1 MKALIR
7 HPLFWAGLLI
17 RLTLIVLIVP
27 HAETIWYL
35 PFLDSSVSQ
44 PAIDPWHSFMAANGD
59 SAAFPYG
66 YVMWLVFLPFTLAAK
81 LAAIPL
87 HYAYG
92 CTLLAVD
99 IALLWVLQ
107 RLFSARPA
115 KLLALYWLSPIV
127 LLATYWLGL
136 NDLVPVVLL
145 CLALGFTRQLRLFP
159 AGVLCGAAISAKLSM
174 ILPIPFFLIYLFRNR
189 ALRPNLPAFIKG
201 LALSVAVFCV
211 PFLFSSD
218 GVSMVLNNP
227 EMGKVYKFV
236 FDIGSGSMIYVVPLV
251 YLLMLYTVWWVR
263 RLNFDL
269 FSAVLGLSFLLVV
282 LLTPSSPGWFIWF
295 LPFLVAYQLRGG
307 ATEIWLA
314 GAFSAVY
321 ALTSLFFVPKPSMLP
336 GLELGL
342 GFDLHSLILLN
353 WLDVRTLPLLNT
365 VLAAIG
371 IILAIR
377 IWRETVA
384 SNDYF
389 RLSRKPFVIG
399 IAGDSGAGK
408 DTLADAL
415 KGLFGNHSIAHL
427 SGDDYH
433 LWDRQKP
440 MWQVMTHLNP
450 MANDLER
457 FANDL
462 VALTDGRS
470 ILVPHYDH
478 STGKMSRPHKVESND
493 FIIVSGLHALYL
505 PILRDCYD
513 LNIYLDID
521 EGLRRYLKLRR
532 DVQQRGHSQEKVL
545 TAMQRREPDSM
556 RFVRP
561 QAAHASLI
569 LSLQPIHP
577 QSLQDL
583 SDKNPLRYKL
593 FVRSRNGLNELS
605 LARVLVGVCGLH
617 VDVTMSDDANAVELV
632 IEGETSAEDVLL
644 AAQIL
649 FPRILEFLD
658 STPQW
663 QSGVLGLMQLITLSH
678 INQALS
684 RRLI

>member
-1 MKALIR
+1 MKALIA
-7 HPLFWAGLLI
+7 HPLFFAGLAL
-17 RLTLIVLIVP
+17 RLLLIVLVLP
-27 HAETIWYL
+27 HAETVWYL
-35 PFLDSSVSQ
+35 PFLNNSVSQ
-44 PAIDPWHSFMAANGD
+44 PGLDPWQSFLAAGGD

-66 YVMWLVFLPFTLAAK
+66 YVMWLVFLPLTLAAK
-81 LAAIPL
+81 LAAMPL

-92 CTLLAVD
+92 FTLLAAD
-99 IALLWVLQ
+99 ITLLGVL
-107 RLFSARPA
+107 RWLFSARPA
-115 KLLALYWLSPIV
+115 TLLALYWLSPIV

-136 NDLVPVVLL
+136 NDLVPVALL

-159 AGVLCGAAISAKLSM
+159 AGALCGAAISAKLSM
-174 ILPIPFFLIYLFRNR
+174 ILPVPFFLIYLFRNR
-189 ALRPNLPAFIKG
+189 ALRPNLPAFLKG
-201 LALSVAVFCV
+201 LSVSLAIFCV
-211 PFLFSSD
+211 PFLFSSA
-218 GVSMVLNNP
+218 GLSMLLNNP
-227 EMGKVYKFV
+227 EMGKVYQFAL
-236 FDIGSGSMIYVVPLV
+236 DIGSGSMIYVVPLV
-251 YLLMLYTVWWVR
+251 YLLMLYMVWWVR
-263 RLNFDL
+263 RLNFEL
-269 FSAVLGLSFLLVV
+269 FSSVLGLAFLLVV

-295 LPFLVAYQLRGG
+295 LPFLVAYQLRSGLT
-307 ATEIWLA
+307 AIWIA

-321 ALTSLFFVPKPSMLP
+321 VLTSLFLVPKPSFLP
-336 GLELGL
+336 GLDP
-342 GFDLHSLILLN
+342 GFIFEFQSLPIVD
-353 WLDVRTLPLLNT
+353 WLDARPMALVHTI
-365 VLAAIG
+365 LAAIG
-371 IILAIR
+371 IILAVR
-377 IWRETVA
+377 IWRESVA
-384 SNDYF
+384 TNDYF
-389 RLSRKPFVIG
+389 RLSRKPFVVG

-457 FANDL
+457 FTNDL
-462 VALTDGRS
+462 VSLTDGRS
-470 ILVPHYDH
+470 IQVPHYDH

-505 PILRDCYD
+505 PMLRNCYD
-513 LNIYLDID
+513 LSVYLDID
-521 EGLRRYLKLRR
+521 DGLRRYLKMRR
-532 DVQQRGHSQEKVL
+532 DVQQRGHSKEKVL
-545 TAMQRREPDSM
+545 TALQRREPDSV

-561 QAAHASLI
+561 QAAHAGLI
-569 LSLQPIHP
+569 MSLQPMHP

-583 SDKNPLRYKL
+583 SDKNPLRFKL

-617 VDVTMSDDANAVELV
+617 VDVTMSNDANAVELV
-632 IEGETSAEDVLL
+632 IEGETSAEDILL

-658 STPQW
+658 ITPRW
-663 QSGVLGLMQLITLSH
+663 ENGMLGLMQLIILSH